1 MGLFGLIKIKLA
13 EGDTSLALKL
23 TKKLIGLKPKNISF
37 QKTFLELQLME
48 EDWNGAHKTF
58 LDLQKLEPTDK
69 VARNRDEGTHLYL
82 IAKKL
87 REEGKIEES
96 KFLFQR
102 NIVFNPK
109 DSKSYLYLAKI
120 FKKEEN
126 EFEEEKN
133 INATLLLESD
143 NEEAMY
149 RLIDIKLE
157 KSDIKKVEDLKEKFK
172 IICDTLCSKIDSID
186 ERLSNINVENES

>member
-1 MGLFGLIKIKLA
+1 MKKIIKYFLIILILFNYKAFAKENFFQEAKIL
-13 EGDTSLALKL
+13 
-23 TKKLIGLKPKNISF
+23 F
-37 QKTFLELQLME
+37 
-48 EDWNGAHKTF
+48 
-58 LDLQKLEPTDK
+58 
-69 VARNRDEGTHLYL
+69 
-82 IAKKL
+82 
-87 REEGKIEES
+87 EEGKIEES

-149 RLIDIKLE
+149 MLIDIKLE